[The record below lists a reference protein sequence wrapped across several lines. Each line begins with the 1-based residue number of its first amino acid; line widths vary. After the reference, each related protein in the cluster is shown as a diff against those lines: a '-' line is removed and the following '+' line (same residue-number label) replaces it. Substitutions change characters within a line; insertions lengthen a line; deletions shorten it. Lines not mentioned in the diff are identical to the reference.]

1 MESKPSKKETW
12 FFALGDLYGGG
23 GQTIIS
29 VIYLIFLTDII
40 GVDPAIAGTVIFI
53 SKAWDAINDPL
64 MGTISDNT
72 RTRIGR
78 RRPYILIGGILLL
91 PALALL
97 WLPINAESDFWKTVY
112 VLLTYLFYFSV
123 NTLIMV
129 PYSSMSA
136 EVATDFH
143 DRNKINT
150 LRFVL
155 SLISTAICSLVPSLL
170 FEMVTDNKLDYLTF
184 YFILVFVF
192 GIVFAVPHILI
203 GLFVKERVKAEGEKK
218 KLSLKE
224 FVSPLKV
231 KSFRKLV
238 YLYICQAITL
248 DIASAVIIYYRKY
261 VVDISSTVFLGI
273 FLGVQL
279 IMFAPIYHL
288 IKTKSKTKIYRFG
301 LPLTILAAIG
311 IAFYPQGA
319 PVLPLY
325 IFTGLTALGFA
336 GAQST
341 PWLMFPD
348 VVDIVTLAREGRKT
362 GTCSGIMTFI
372 RTASSAFAIFLIGLA
387 LQFTGYINPTDAN
400 PNPTQ
405 PASAIFGIRFI
416 LLFGFSILML
426 VAFFISKRLRLSPA
440 LSNDIKR
447 LNEKLDEGMEL
458 DVEEAEKYLQIKKE
472 FI

>member
-1 MESKPSKKETW
+1 M
-12 FFALGDLYGGG
+12 
-23 GQTIIS
+23 
-29 VIYLIFLTDII
+29 
-40 GVDPAIAGTVIFI
+40 
-53 SKAWDAINDPL
+53 
-64 MGTISDNT
+64 
-72 RTRIGR
+72 
-78 RRPYILIGGILLL
+78 
-91 PALALL
+91 
-97 WLPINAESDFWKTVY
+97 
-112 VLLTYLFYFSV
+112 
-123 NTLIMV
+123 
-129 PYSSMSA
+129 
-136 EVATDFH
+136 
-143 DRNKINT
+143 
-150 LRFVL
+150 
-155 SLISTAICSLVPSLL
+155 
-170 FEMVTDNKLDYLTF
+170 
-184 YFILVFVF
+184 
-192 GIVFAVPHILI
+192 
-203 GLFVKERVKAEGEKK
+203 KAEGEKK

-288 IKTKSKTKIYRFG
+288 IKRSKTKIYRFG

-325 IFTGLTALGFA
+325 IYWINGIGIC

-362 GTCSGIMTFI
+362 GTCSGIMTLFI
-372 RTASSAFAIFLIGLA
+372 GIICFAIFLIGLA

-416 LLFGFSILML
+416 CFWIFHIDACGFLYFKAPSLKSS
-426 VAFFISKRLRLSPA
+426 FK
-440 LSNDIKR
+440 
-447 LNEKLDEGMEL
+447 
-458 DVEEAEKYLQIKKE
+458 
-472 FI
+472 